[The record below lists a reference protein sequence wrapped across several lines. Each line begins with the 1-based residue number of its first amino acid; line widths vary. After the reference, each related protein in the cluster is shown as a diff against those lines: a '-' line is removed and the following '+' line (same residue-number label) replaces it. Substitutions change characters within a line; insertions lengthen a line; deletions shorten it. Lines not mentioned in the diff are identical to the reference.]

1 MKKQIEKYQLLG
13 VGAVGLVDLHAP
25 LVQAVDRDH
34 LALRRRCRR
43 RSCLRHLCLARTRP
57 LLSQA
62 TAGTAQDT
70 VVRCLSLCD
79 RYLPSRGNRNY
90 AVGPHYED
98 ALLSMG
104 NYGQVPGRD
113 RTSLQSDLERT
124 VQDSN
129 EPSGPRL
136 QRAKCPSRYHQHSS
150 PSVMSYKLL
159 SLHAHSFHFSFLFAQ
174 GKIKKNEVP

>member
-43 RSCLRHLCLARTRP
+43 RSCLRHLCLTRTRP

-129 EPSGPRL
+129 EPSVRHDITSIRRL
-136 QRAKCPSRYHQHSS
+136 RLCHTNCLVYTHIHSISRFYSH
-150 PSVMSYKLL
+150 KE
-159 SLHAHSFHFSFLFAQ
+159 
-174 GKIKKNEVP
+174 K